1 MLWQYGNFERKE
13 GQQNKKMVVEVRAG
27 REDRCQSGV
36 GEWEARWASRDY
48 AGEAATNERFT
59 NGFHGI
65 KNSIINPPRS
75 RTALHYWSFSGTEER
90 CRSMPRFHAH
100 DL

>member
-65 KNSIINPPRS
+65 KQHHQSTTKS
-75 RTALHYWSFSGTEER
+75 HRTSLLEFFW
-90 CRSMPRFHAH
+90 
-100 DL
+100 D